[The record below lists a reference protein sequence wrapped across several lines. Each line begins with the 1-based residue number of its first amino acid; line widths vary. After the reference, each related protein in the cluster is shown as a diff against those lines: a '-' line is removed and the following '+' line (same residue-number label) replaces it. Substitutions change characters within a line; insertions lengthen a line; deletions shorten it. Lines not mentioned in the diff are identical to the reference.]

1 MSNLFENS
9 DIVHIFGHPQ
19 EVVVVWSDLI
29 YENKR
34 GYAVHRLTVAMNSSL
49 GLSLED
55 LLWQENLVDLV
66 LATTLLPIFAVD
78 HADLTRM
85 LP

>member
-1 MSNLFENS
+1 
-9 DIVHIFGHPQ
+9 
-19 EVVVVWSDLI
+19 
-29 YENKR
+29 
-34 GYAVHRLTVAMNSSL
+34 MNSSL